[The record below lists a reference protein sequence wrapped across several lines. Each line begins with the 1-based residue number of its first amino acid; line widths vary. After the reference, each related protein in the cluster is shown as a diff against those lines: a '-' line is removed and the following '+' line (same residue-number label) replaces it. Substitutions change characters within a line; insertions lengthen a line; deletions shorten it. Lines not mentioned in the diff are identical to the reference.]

1 MYEKITSDNSSVMPK
16 VFVSGCFDVLHS
28 GHIAFLEEAASYGD
42 VYVSLGSDETVWQ
55 LKNRKTMYTE
65 QERKYMLEAI
75 RFVKKVYIGPDT
87 GKILDFA
94 PLLDEVKPDIFFV
107 NAKDCSWKTELN
119 VPLSI
124 SEEAPYLESVTIHM
138 VTAGKSGLWILIH
151 ARRLMRSAS
160 ATNQCQRQAI
170 HLHMKD
176 ISVIP
181 GQGTDA

>member
-1 MYEKITSDNSSVMPK
+1 MAK

-42 VYVSLGSDETVWQ
+42 VYVSIGSDATVMA

-65 QERKYMLEAI
+65 DERKYMLESI

-107 NAKDCSWKTELN
+107 NSDGTSDAKKEFVESKGIRYVTSSRIPHANLPERSTT
-119 VPLSI
+119 SI
-124 SEEAPYLESVTIHM
+124 RQSI
-138 VTAGKSGLWILIH
+138 GK
-151 ARRLMRSAS
+151 
-160 ATNQCQRQAI
+160 
-170 HLHMKD
+170 
-176 ISVIP
+176 
-181 GQGTDA
+181 

>member
-1 MYEKITSDNSSVMPK
+1 MAK

-42 VYVSLGSDETVWQ
+42 VYVSIGSDATVMA

-65 QERKYMLEAI
+65 DERKYMLEAI

-107 NAKDCSWKTELN
+107 NADGTSDDKKAFVESKGIRYVTSAR
-119 VPLSI
+119 VPHGNLPERSTTSI
-124 SEEAPYLESVTIHM
+124 RQTI
-138 VTAGKSGLWILIH
+138 GK
-151 ARRLMRSAS
+151 
-160 ATNQCQRQAI
+160 
-170 HLHMKD
+170 
-176 ISVIP
+176 
-181 GQGTDA
+181 

>member
-1 MYEKITSDNSSVMPK
+1 MAK

-42 VYVSLGSDETVWQ
+42 VYVSIGSDATVMA

-65 QERKYMLEAI
+65 DERKYMLEAI

-107 NAKDCSWKTELN
+107 NSDGTSDAKKAF
-119 VPLSI
+119 V
-124 SEEAPYLESVTIHM
+124 ESKGIRYVTSSRIPHANLPERS
-138 VTAGKSGLWILIH
+138 TTTIRQTIGK
-151 ARRLMRSAS
+151 
-160 ATNQCQRQAI
+160 
-170 HLHMKD
+170 
-176 ISVIP
+176 
-181 GQGTDA
+181 

>member
-1 MYEKITSDNSSVMPK
+1 MPK

-42 VYVSLGSDETVWQ
+42 VYVSIGSDATVMA

-65 QERKYMLEAI
+65 EERKHMLEAI

-107 NAKDCSWKTELN
+107 NSDGTSDAKKEFVESKGIRYVTSSRIPHANLPERSTT
-119 VPLSI
+119 SI
-124 SEEAPYLESVTIHM
+124 RQSM
-138 VTAGKSGLWILIH
+138 GK
-151 ARRLMRSAS
+151 
-160 ATNQCQRQAI
+160 
-170 HLHMKD
+170 
-176 ISVIP
+176 
-181 GQGTDA
+181 

>member
-1 MYEKITSDNSSVMPK
+1 MAK

-42 VYVSLGSDETVWQ
+42 VYVSIGSDATVMA

-65 QERKYMLEAI
+65 DERKYMLEAI

-107 NAKDCSWKTELN
+107 NSDGTSDAKKEFVESKGIRYVTSSRIPHANLPERSTT
-119 VPLSI
+119 SI
-124 SEEAPYLESVTIHM
+124 RQSM
-138 VTAGKSGLWILIH
+138 GK
-151 ARRLMRSAS
+151 
-160 ATNQCQRQAI
+160 
-170 HLHMKD
+170 
-176 ISVIP
+176 
-181 GQGTDA
+181 

>member
-1 MYEKITSDNSSVMPK
+1 MPK

-28 GHIAFLEEAASYGD
+28 GHIAFLEEAATYGE
-42 VYVSLGSDETVWQ
+42 VYVSIGSDETVRL

-107 NAKDCSWKTELN
+107 NGDGTSDEKKAFVESKGIRYVTSSRIPHGNLPQRSTT
-119 VPLSI
+119 SI
-124 SEEAPYLESVTIHM
+124 RESI
-138 VTAGKSGLWILIH
+138 GK
-151 ARRLMRSAS
+151 
-160 ATNQCQRQAI
+160 
-170 HLHMKD
+170 
-176 ISVIP
+176 
-181 GQGTDA
+181 